1 MSVSQRDRIDVK
13 LVALDM
19 DGTLLN
25 DEQTISDE
33 NRKAIK
39 EAEEKGVYVVIST
52 GRTLMTCRELAE
64 SLELSSFLIT
74 ANGSEI
80 WDSSFNLVER
90 QLLHPDHVQMMW
102 DLRNTHNT
110 DFWASSVDKV
120 WRGEFPEDI
129 QSYEWLKFGFDI
141 SDDDVRNRVLEELKK
156 NKELEVT
163 NSSPTNIEVNALGI
177 NKAAALAKVSE
188 RLGFTMENVMAVGD
202 SLNDIA
208 MIKEAGLGVA
218 MGNAQDIVKET
229 ADWITD
235 QNTEHGVAKA
245 IRHWVL
251 S

>member
-1 MSVSQRDRIDVK
+1 MSVQRENVDIK
-13 LVALDM
+13 LIAIDM

-25 DEQTISDE
+25 DEQLISDE
-33 NRKAIK
+33 NRKAIR
-39 EAEEKGVYVVIST
+39 EAEDKGVYMVIST

-80 WDSSFNLVER
+80 WDSNFNLVER
-90 QLLHPDHVQMMW
+90 KLLHTDHIKMMW
-102 DLRNTHNT
+102 DLRNKHNT
-110 DFWASSVDKV
+110 NFWASTVNKV
-120 WRGEFPEDI
+120 WRGEFPENITDH
-129 QSYEWLKFGFDI
+129 EWLKFGFDI
-141 SDDDVRNRVLEELKK
+141 EDDDIRNEVLAELRK
-156 NKELEVT
+156 NKELEIT

-188 RLGFTMENVMAVGD
+188 KLGFTMEHVMAMGD

-235 QNTEHGVAKA
+235 TNIEDGVAKA

-251 S
+251 